1 MRYSI
6 MEKILV
12 LLVAMFLVNCCLA
25 QSDIYDQDVQYNI
38 LIDSPQD
45 SVIDVVYEIV
55 TTDSIGDSKT
65 YITASLDSFLIVL
78 QNDITHQDT
87 VKNRLLFYIHGM
99 WGGRRVNFNKA
110 YKLMS
115 RAYIDH
121 EDSDIARMV
130 SLKWP
135 GNKMEYKQNKKTL
148 YSISDTISEVV
159 LRFLDALHIQD
170 VGYEDNGNR
179 VDLIAHSLGT
189 ELLKEVVVYASEN
202 DKVDRYFDQVIVAA
216 PDWDIDVFSI
226 DSSLYELEHMA
237 NRTHVY
243 YSTRDMTLSISRNLN
258 KQSRFGLDG
267 PTENL
272 KLPDNVYAVNVT
284 NVKDDN
290 NMPDLM
296 TGHNYYRASPI
307 VTTDILNTLL
317 GYKQQQYNNRKL
329 SEKYQNVI
337 YLSMPEKEDKD
348 SIK

>member
-6 MEKILV
+6 MEKILA
-12 LLVAMFLVNCCLA
+12 LLVAIYLANCCLA

-45 SVIDVVYEIV
+45 SVIDVTYEIV

-78 QNDITHQDT
+78 RNDITHQDT
-87 VKNRLLFYIHGM
+87 AKNKLLFYIHGM

-115 RAYIDH
+115 EAYIDH
-121 EDSDIARMV
+121 KDSDIARMV

-159 LRFLDALHIQD
+159 LKFLDALHIQD

-202 DKVDRYFDQVIVAA
+202 NKVDRYFDQVIVAA
-216 PDWDIDVFSI
+216 PDWDIDVFTI
-226 DSSLYELEHMA
+226 DTSLYELEHMA
-237 NRTHVY
+237 NRTHIY

-272 KLPDNVYAVNVT
+272 ILPDNIYAVNVT

-296 TGHNYYRASPI
+296 TGHNYYRASAI
-307 VTTDILNTLL
+307 VTEDILYAML
-317 GYKQQQYNNRKL
+317 GYGEEQFTNRKL
-329 SEKYQNVI
+329 SSKYKNLYYV
-337 YLSMPEKEDKD
+337 SMPEKVRRD
-348 SIK
+348 SIR